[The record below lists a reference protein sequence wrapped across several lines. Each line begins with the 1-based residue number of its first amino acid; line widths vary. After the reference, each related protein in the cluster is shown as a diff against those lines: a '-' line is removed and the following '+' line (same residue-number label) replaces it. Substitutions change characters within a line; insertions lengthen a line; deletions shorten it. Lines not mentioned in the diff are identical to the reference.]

1 MSGLL
6 ENMSKVQK
14 ECCLTLHCK
23 HNKWRRVRNVRWLG
37 LVCAFSRMRNI
48 L

>member
-6 ENMSKVQK
+6 ENKSKVQK

-23 HNKWRRVRNVRWLG
+23 RNKWRRVRNDRWL
-37 LVCAFSRMRNI
+37 VYAFSRMGNI
-48 L
+48 F